1 MPLRVFSYDGAEYG
15 KQSRKEHRGKE
26 KYPVIT
32 LILYLGYKQRW
43 KYPKS
48 LLEIL
53 NVNEKLKPY
62 VNDFKINL
70 FEIAYL
76 DKSKIDSFKS
86 DFKILAEYLY
96 QMRINND
103 YTPDRITVKHTRE
116 VLSLMSVMTGDTR
129 FEEVV
134 SEEEKEKEGVINMCE
149 VLDRIEQRG
158 IEKGRAEGLSLG
170 VNILNKLNEILIK
183 NKDFESLIK
192 ANADKDYR
200 EELLKKYDLMKDF
213 TL

>member
-1 MPLRVFSYDGAEYG
+1 
-15 KQSRKEHRGKE
+15 
-26 KYPVIT
+26 
-32 LILYLGYKQRW
+32 
-43 KYPKS
+43 
-48 LLEIL
+48 
-53 NVNEKLKPY
+53 
-62 VNDFKINL
+62 
-70 FEIAYL
+70 
-76 DKSKIDSFKS
+76 
-86 DFKILAEYLY
+86 
-96 QMRINND
+96 MRINND
-103 YTPDRITVKHTRE
+103 YTPDKITVKHTRE

-158 IEKGRAEGLSLG
+158 IEKGIEKGRAEGIAEGLTLG

-183 NKDFESLIK
+183 NEDFESLIK